1 MITNAGKNHILRR
14 NAGIV
19 NSIADTILLGISN
32 TAESANDNR
41 LSHEFMR
48 LDVVSIYPDVDNGTL
63 VFKTVVPAE
72 LKGSIYEV
80 GLLSR
85 SSVDVDNYYDKL
97 LTTFDQNEFWSSG
110 SLITNAGR
118 AGGNMLRLTGNSF
131 ATVNYD
137 LSYYVGEDIF
147 ALAVNSATST
157 TVTMKIGNNSS
168 NYFSKSISLN
178 SGYQFINF
186 AKSSFSVNGN
196 PTWNEIKYLAFDVSN
211 ATVDL
216 DSLRVQKKSIVDTT
230 YVLVS
235 RKVFSSPWEKL
246 AGSER
251 ELEYSLKIV

>member
-32 TAESANDNR
+32 TPESATDNR

-48 LDVVSIYPDVDNGTL
+48 LDVVSIYPDVDNGNL
-63 VFKTVVPAE
+63 IFKTVIPAE
-72 LKGSIYEV
+72 VKGSIYEV

-97 LTTFDQNEFWSSG
+97 LTTFDQNEFWSTG
-110 SLITNAGR
+110 TLMTNVGR
-118 AGGNMLRLTGNSF
+118 AGGNMLRLTSNSF

-137 LSYYVGEDIF
+137 LSYYVGEDNF
-147 ALAVNSATST
+147 ALALSSSGST
-157 TVTMKIGNNSS
+157 TITLKMGTNSS

-178 SGYQFINF
+178 TGYQFVSF
-186 AKSSFSVNGN
+186 AKSSFGVTGN
-196 PTWNEIKYLAFDVSN
+196 PTWNDIKYLAFDVSN
-211 ATVDL
+211 ATVDF
-216 DSLRVQKKSIVDTT
+216 DSFRVQKKSIVDTT

-235 RKVFSSPWEKL
+235 RKMFASPWEKL